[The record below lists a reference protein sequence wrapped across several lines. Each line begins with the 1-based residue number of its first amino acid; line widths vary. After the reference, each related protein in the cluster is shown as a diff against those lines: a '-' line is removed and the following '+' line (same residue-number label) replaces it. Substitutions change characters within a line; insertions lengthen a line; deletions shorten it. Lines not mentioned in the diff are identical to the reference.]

1 MELRNLAL
9 RNSHSGRT
17 DSYSLGTMKLS
28 SLTQALGSLLAC
40 TVLEL
45 ISAPTLA
52 AEHLG
57 EDVRASGSASMQA
70 AEAEAEQVQAEAPKF
85 YSIISPHLNM
95 GPEPPEIR
103 CMRDLWIPHSG
114 IEGMPDDFH
123 RTEEQARAL
132 AERVLDLARSGR
144 DFVQLIREY
153 SGAKSA
159 RFGGS
164 MGVFP
169 PGMLQK
175 SVEDFL
181 FSAELG
187 EVSQVFDDLSEGFH
201 ILQRVEARAACRV
214 IQIRGVE
221 REQEDFARQ
230 LLKQLSEGA
239 DFATLAREHSAD
251 ARSAALGGAWRIY
264 ERGTQDRL
272 VKAAA
277 FDNPL
282 GGLSLHK
289 GASSYYIVK
298 RVEIDSIDPS
308 VAEQNFIRLRSIFLS
323 WDEAALGLIP
333 NPRTIDECEILANE
347 LVRRITEGEDMG
359 ELARQFNDDPTGRER
374 AGDLGW
380 LHRRQPKLPAW
391 MNKSFQLQ
399 VGELAQPIPL
409 KGGWVILR
417 REG

>member
-1 MELRNLAL
+1 
-9 RNSHSGRT
+9 
-17 DSYSLGTMKLS
+17 MKFL
-28 SLTQALGSLLAC
+28 SLTQTLGSLLAC
-40 TVLEL
+40 TVLNL
-45 ISAPTLA
+45 NSAPSFG
-52 AEHLG
+52 AEPWDGG
-57 EDVRASGSASMQA
+57 ERALGSASVQA
-70 AEAEAEQVQAEAPKF
+70 AEAEAEQVQAETPKY

-95 GPEPPEIR
+95 GPEPPELR

-114 IEGMPDDFH
+114 IEGMPKDLN

-132 AERVLDLARSGR
+132 AERVVELARSGM
-144 DFVQLIREY
+144 DFKQLVRQY

-169 PGMLQK
+169 PGMLQE

-187 EVSQVFDDLSEGFH
+187 EVSPVFDDLSEGFH

-214 IQIRGVE
+214 IQIQGVE
-221 REQEDFARQ
+221 QEQAEFARK
-230 LLKQLSEGA
+230 LLQQLSEGA
-239 DFATLAREHSAD
+239 DFAALAREHSAD
-251 ARSAALGGAWRIY
+251 SRTAALGGAWRIY

-277 FDNPL
+277 FDNSL
-282 GGLSLHK
+282 GEVSLLK

-298 RVEIDSIDPS
+298 RVEIDSVDPS
-308 VAEQNFIRLRSIFLS
+308 VAEENFIRLRSIFLS
-323 WDEAALGLIP
+323 WDGAASGLIP
-333 NPRTIDECEILANE
+333 NPRTIEECEILADE
-347 LVRRITEGEDMG
+347 LLRRITEGEDMG

-374 AGDLGW
+374 EGDLGW

-391 MNKSFQLQ
+391 MNKSFQLR

-409 KGGWVILR
+409 KGGWIILR